1 MNNFKVINSIE
12 DFISLKGEELGA
24 SQYIRV
30 EQSMINDFADVTL
43 DHQWIHVNEGKSKES
58 SPYKTTIAHGY
69 LTLSL
74 LTYLL
79 GTIIKVNNVKQ
90 IIIYSVKDMV
100 FKSPVPAGSQ
110 LCLKAFLKNVK
121 DLGGI
126 CQASIS
132 CVFETTESIEPVLE
146 GIVTYLYCF
155 NDFKLNK

>member
-1 MNNFKVINSIE
+1 MESCKIINSVE
-12 DFISLKGEELGA
+12 DFISLKGEELGV
-24 SQYIRV
+24 SQYITV

-43 DHQWIHVNEGKSKES
+43 DHQWIHIDADKSKEL

-90 IIIYSVKDMV
+90 IIIYSVKD
-100 FKSPVPAGSQ
+100 FFFRSAVPAESK
-110 LCLKAFLKNVK
+110 LRLKAFLKNAK

-132 CVFETTESIEPVLE
+132 CVFEIAESIEPVLE
-146 GIVTYLYCF
+146 GTVTYLYCY
-155 NDFKLNK
+155 NDFKLN